1 MFPLIEEMTMRK
13 TIAILFAIAFVFT
26 SASAFAQDSG
36 EARSKFYDFDDML
49 VDGQLK
55 TPDLIKNQARGK
67 AQFKRLLNLKKSF
80 MPKLE
85 ESANEAALQ

>member
-1 MFPLIEEMTMRK
+1 MRK
-13 TIAILFAIAFVFT
+13 TIAILFAISLVLT
-26 SASAFAQDSG
+26 SASAFAQDQG
-36 EARSKFYDFDDML
+36 ATASKFYDFDGML

-67 AQFKRLLNLKKSF
+67 AQFNRLLSLKKSF

>member
-1 MFPLIEEMTMRK
+1 
-13 TIAILFAIAFVFT
+13 
-26 SASAFAQDSG
+26 
-36 EARSKFYDFDDML
+36 ML

-67 AQFKRLLNLKKSF
+67 AQFNRLLSLKKSF